1 MSKLTIGGAVV
12 EGVYEA
18 HVRVLHSNPK
28 APDPIPTMEW
38 DLKLR
43 LQNDDLIP
51 KWALAKQSTD
61 RFKKCELIVYNSNNQ
76 VAHTWTL
83 LSAYVHSYE
92 EVEHPSA
99 VNDGAG
105 EGGFHLDLI
114 LRGHMLEAKDYNST
128 NIMTVAKGENRTL
141 PS

>member
-1 MSKLTIGGAVV
+1 MPKLTIGGTVV
-12 EGVYEA
+12 EGVFEA
-18 HVRVLHSNPK
+18 HVRILHNNPK

-38 DLKLR
+38 NLNLR
-43 LQNDDLIP
+43 LQNDDMIP
-51 KWALAKQSTD
+51 KWALAAQSAD
-61 RFKKCELIVYNSNNQ
+61 RFKKCELVIYNSNKQ
-76 VAHTWTL
+76 VAHTWNIL
-83 LSAYVHSYE
+83 GAYVHTYD

-105 EGGFHLDLI
+105 EGGYYLNLV
-114 LRGHMLEAKDYNST
+114 LRGHMLEAKDYTGT